1 VPDDDEKPF
10 VSPFFE
16 GCSLISPQ
24 EESIKDEENFDNQ
37 VKSSESVETVEIE
50 DKPHT
55 QNLEKSESLEKVEKS
70 KLVTSKS
77 AEKIVHEKSG
87 HQQQHVRTSKSQ
99 ELKSDDEF
107 AIVFSSPWASLP
119 FFISILIKPG
129 INALSALRCS
139 GEL

>member
-16 GCSLISPQ
+16 GCSS
-24 EESIKDEENFDNQ
+24 K
-37 VKSSESVETVEIE
+37 
-50 DKPHT
+50 
-55 QNLEKSESLEKVEKS
+55 SLEKVEKS

-107 AIVFSSPWASLP
+107 AIRVSF
-119 FFISILIKPG
+119 
-129 INALSALRCS
+129 
-139 GEL
+139 